1 LEFALFSMK
10 TYNIIPTQEGIWK
23 LEEVGIDKDGFP
35 YIKHIR
41 LGTKENLDKIRKEL
55 EAT

>member
-1 LEFALFSMK
+1 MEFALFSMK